1 MMYLIAGYAEEL
13 EGEKFRSTLIC
24 GESGIIYV
32 TNDEL
37 HSDWPLRG

>member
-1 MMYLIAGYAEEL
+1 MMYLIAGYAGEL
-13 EGEKFRSTLIC
+13 GEKFSSTLIC